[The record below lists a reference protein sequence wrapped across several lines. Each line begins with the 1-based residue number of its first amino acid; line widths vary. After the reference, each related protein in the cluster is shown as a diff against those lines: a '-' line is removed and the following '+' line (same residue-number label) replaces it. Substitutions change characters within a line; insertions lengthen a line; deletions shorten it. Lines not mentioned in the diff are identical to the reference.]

1 PATKLTVVN
10 QDTQLTREAV
20 SGEDGTFNVPLLPPG
35 RYNIRVEKAGFKP
48 INQQN
53 VTLEVNQVARLD
65 FALEVGNVTETI
77 EIKDTPAL
85 LDSDTSS
92 IGQVIE
98 NRQITEL
105 PLNGR
110 NFVQL
115 ATLSPGVS
123 GVGYNATGTIMSGS
137 RPDDSRPGSEL
148 FANGNREGSNNFLL
162 DGVDNNDRLT
172 LSITLRPS
180 VEGVQEFKIQT
191 SMFSAEQGRS
201 PGATVNVI
209 SKSGTNQ
216 LHGSAYNFLRN
227 SNLDA
232 RDYFAPVGQAKPA
245 FRQNQFGASLG
256 GPAIKN
262 KLFYFGN
269 YEGYRRR
276 RTDAQLVS
284 VPTAAMKAGD
294 FSAVRDIFD
303 PAKCATSSPAAGF
316 RLRASIR

>member
-1 PATKLTVVN
+1 MKHILRSLLIGAVLAAATFAQTAATLSGTTTDKSGAGVPATKLTVVN

-35 RYNIRVEKAGFKP
+35 RYNIRVEKTGFKP

-65 FALEVGNVTETI
+65 FSLEVGNVTETI

-162 DGVDNNDRLT
+162 DGVD
-172 LSITLRPS
+172 
-180 VEGVQEFKIQT
+180 
-191 SMFSAEQGRS
+191 
-201 PGATVNVI
+201 
-209 SKSGTNQ
+209 
-216 LHGSAYNFLRN
+216 
-227 SNLDA
+227 
-232 RDYFAPVGQAKPA
+232 
-245 FRQNQFGASLG
+245 
-256 GPAIKN
+256 
-262 KLFYFGN
+262 
-269 YEGYRRR
+269 
-276 RTDAQLVS
+276 
-284 VPTAAMKAGD
+284 
-294 FSAVRDIFD
+294 
-303 PAKCATSSPAAGF
+303 
-316 RLRASIR
+316 